1 MTQQATVT
9 APVITG
15 APILTASEQGEPTIE
30 ELAALLPTEEAPV
43 LEPVAL
49 EGTEAEPVEP
59 AEAAPVVDPA
69 APTEADAAAERA
81 NKAAAQARA
90 GSKRYAATQEALREQ
105 AAQVQRAA
113 REAEQLRRRVAQAD
127 ALDRELKADPYKAL
141 KGRGMTDAD
150 LAQRAMREN
159 TPEAGMLRLQEQ
171 VEQERAARV
180 ALEGRLRSER
190 EATQKARAEDA
201 FTHLADDEAAYPRLS
216 QLNADAQLDV
226 ASAALK
232 RISANGY
239 DIATLSDAQVA
250 EACERYLA
258 PKRAAKAAAVAP
270 PAQVV
275 RTTPKPSGK
284 TLTNAQAQTRVV
296 APAAWDSLSEE
307 QQLAH
312 IAASLPEPGG

>member
-15 APILTASEQGEPTIE
+15 APIITTSEQGEPTIE
-30 ELAALLPTEEAPV
+30 ELAALLPVEEAPV
-43 LEPVAL
+43 LEPVAV
-49 EGTEAEPVEP
+49 EGADGEPVEP
-59 AEAAPVVDPA
+59 VEAAPVVEPVVVPDV
-69 APTEADAAAERA
+69 DAAAERA

-90 GSKRYAATQEALREQ
+90 GSKRWAATQEALREQ

-113 REAEQLRRRVAQAD
+113 REAEQLRHRVSQAEL
-127 ALDRELKADPYKAL
+127 LDRELKADPYKAL

-150 LAQRAMREN
+150 LAARAMREN

-190 EATQKARAEDA
+190 EAAQTARAEAA
-201 FTHLADDEAAYPRLS
+201 FTQLADDEAAYPRLS

-232 RISANGY
+232 RIAANGY
-239 DIATLSDAQVA
+239 AIDNLSDAQVA

-258 PKRAAKAAAVAP
+258 PKRAPKAAAAVTP
-270 PAQVV
+270 PAQVM

-296 APAAWDSLSEE
+296 APAACLVLVAMRGSCLF
-307 QQLAH
+307 A
-312 IAASLPEPGG
+312 